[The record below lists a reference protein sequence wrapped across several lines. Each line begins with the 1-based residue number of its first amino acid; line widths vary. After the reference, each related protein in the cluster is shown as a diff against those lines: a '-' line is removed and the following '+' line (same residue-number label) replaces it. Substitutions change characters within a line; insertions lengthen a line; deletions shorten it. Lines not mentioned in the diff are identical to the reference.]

1 MIEGKKTNSFEKFKE
16 NGNIIFD
23 SNVSKL
29 SETQKD
35 NKFFDKVNQRKQKV
49 KQQFQI

>member
-1 MIEGKKTNSFEKFKE
+1 MIGEKKTNSFEKFKE

-29 SETQKD
+29 SQKD
-35 NKFFDKVNQRKQKV
+35 NKFFGKVNQRKQRV
-49 KQQFQI
+49 K